1 LAGAGNARKTAVTLR
16 RTKVAVIGLGQ
27 WGRNHARIYA
37 GLPDVELAAVVDVN
51 NADLRGFAHRYKA
64 EAFTDYRKVL
74 GRVEAVSVVVPT
86 NLHFEVAKAFLEAD
100 THVLVE
106 KPMTATTAEAAA
118 LVELARRKNKMLLVG
133 HVERFKP
140 AVRRLVEL
148 ARQPMFIQARR
159 VRPYDRAR
167 TMDVG
172 VVMDLMIHDIDV
184 VLSLV
189 RGGRI
194 VELGGLA
201 VRVHNSQ
208 EDLAV
213 AHLTLSTGCVAWLL
227 ASRVSADKAAEIEVT
242 TPDRVIRLDYLK
254 QRLAIHPFHGEV
266 EDMAIHGDEPLRA
279 ELRHFINCVNG
290 EEQPLVPGEDGLQAL
305 EVAHRLLQQM
315 STVAPPVRV

>member
-1 LAGAGNARKTAVTLR
+1 VGAGNARRTAVTLR

-290 EEQPLVPGEDGLQAL
+290 EEQPLVSGEDGRQAL

>member
-1 LAGAGNARKTAVTLR
+1 MTLR

-100 THVLVE
+100 AHVLVE
-106 KPMTATTAEAAA
+106 KPMTATTAEAAG

-133 HVERFKP
+133 HIERFKP

-148 ARQPMFIQARR
+148 ARKPMFIQARR
-159 VRPYDRAR
+159 VRPYDGAR

-290 EEQPLVPGEDGLQAL
+290 EEQPLVSGEDGLQAL
-305 EVAHRLLQQM
+305 EVAHRLLRQM
-315 STVAPPVRV
+315 STVAPPVKV

>member
-1 LAGAGNARKTAVTLR
+1 VTHHK
-16 RTKVAVIGLGQ
+16 TKVAVIGLGQ

-37 GLPDVELAAVVDVN
+37 GLPNVHLAAVVDVN
-51 NADLRGFAHRYKA
+51 SADLRGFAHRYKA
-64 EAFTDYRKVL
+64 EAFTDYRKLL
-74 GRVEAVSVVVPT
+74 GRVDAVSVVVPT
-86 NLHFEVAKAFLEAD
+86 NLHFEVASAFLEAD
-100 THVLVE
+100 SHVLVE
-106 KPMTATTAEAAA
+106 KPMTATTAEAAT
-118 LVELARRKNKMLLVG
+118 LVELARRKNRVLLVG

-140 AVRRLVEL
+140 AVRRLAEL
-148 ARQPMFIQARR
+148 ARKPMFIQARR
-159 VRPYDRAR
+159 VRPYDRTR

-172 VVMDLMIHDIDV
+172 VVMDLMIHDIDI

-189 RGGRI
+189 RGRI
-194 VELGGLA
+194 VEVSGLA

-213 AHLTLSTGCVAWLL
+213 ANLTLSTGCVAWLL

-266 EDMAIHGDEPLRA
+266 EDMAIHGDEPLLA

-290 EEQPLVPGEDGLQAL
+290 EEQPLVSGEDGLQAL
-305 EVAHRLLQQM
+305 EVAHRLLQRM
-315 STVAPPVRV
+315 ATVAPPVRV

>member
-1 LAGAGNARKTAVTLR
+1 MTLR

-290 EEQPLVPGEDGLQAL
+290 EEQPLVSGEDGLQAL

>member
-1 LAGAGNARKTAVTLR
+1 MSLR

-51 NADLRGFAHRYKA
+51 TADLRGFAHRYKT
-64 EAFTDYRKVL
+64 EGFTDYRKAL
-74 GRVEAVSVVVPT
+74 GQVEAVSVVVPT
-86 NLHFEVAKAFLEAD
+86 NLHFEVAKAFLEAG

-106 KPMTATTAEAAA
+106 KPMTTTTEEAAA
-118 LVELARRKNKMLLVG
+118 LVELARRKNRMLLVG

-140 AVRRLVEL
+140 AVRRLAEL
-148 ARQPMFIQARR
+148 ARNPLFIQARR
-159 VRPYDRAR
+159 VRPYDRTR

-194 VELGGLA
+194 VEVSGLA

-213 AHLTLSTGCVAWLL
+213 ANLTLSTGCVAWLL

-279 ELRHFINCVNG
+279 ELHHFINCVNG
-290 EEQPLVPGEDGLQAL
+290 VEQPLVSGEDGLQAL

-315 STVAPPVRV
+315 STVAPPVKV

>member
-1 LAGAGNARKTAVTLR
+1 MVGAGNARRTAVTLR

-106 KPMTATTAEAAA
+106 KPMTAKAAA

-290 EEQPLVPGEDGLQAL
+290 EEQPLVSGEDGRQAL